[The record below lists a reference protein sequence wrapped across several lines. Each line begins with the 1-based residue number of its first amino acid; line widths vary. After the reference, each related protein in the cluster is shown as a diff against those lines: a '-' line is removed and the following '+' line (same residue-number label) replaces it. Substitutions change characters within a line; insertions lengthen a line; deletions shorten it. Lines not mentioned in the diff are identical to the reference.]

1 MINLYSDY
9 LNVCDKKILVF
20 GSRGYL
26 ASRYKR
32 WSEQRDNKFTFVSSE
47 EVGAAPKKIFKLLS
61 EYQIVIN
68 TIADTNVNATDLVT
82 INKQLEINKE
92 WPELLTKL
100 SKELGFKLIH
110 ISTADIYCGKNNTIA
125 LTTPYYC
132 SKYYGDLAV
141 LENPDSLI
149 LRPRLLYDDSE
160 NPKNLINKLKSYKIT
175 YDLIQSVC
183 STDLVVAASLFLSEK
198 SGVYDL
204 SDDWVNFRF
213 LLPEL
218 ELGSTT
224 SRYSICFYSDKLINE
239 GFKIPEDC
247 FKKYQNAR

>member
-1 MINLYSDY
+1 MFNLYNDY
-9 LNVCDKKILVF
+9 LNICDKKILIF

-26 ASRYKR
+26 ASRYR
-32 WSEQRDNKFTFVSSE
+32 LWSEQRENKFTFISSVE
-47 EVGAAPKKIFKLLS
+47 IGENPKAVFKSLH
-61 EYQIVIN
+61 EYDIVIN
-68 TIADTNVNATDLVT
+68 TIANTDVNSTELSV

-92 WPELLTKL
+92 WPELLTL
-100 SKELGFKLIH
+100 WSKKLGFKLIH
-110 ISTADIYCGKNNTIA
+110 ISTADIYCGKANTIA

-141 LENPDSLI
+141 LGNPDSLV
-149 LRPRLLYDDSE
+149 LRPRLLYDDSD

-183 STDLVVAASLFLSEK
+183 SLDLVIAASLFLSEK

-213 LLPEL
+213 LLPDA